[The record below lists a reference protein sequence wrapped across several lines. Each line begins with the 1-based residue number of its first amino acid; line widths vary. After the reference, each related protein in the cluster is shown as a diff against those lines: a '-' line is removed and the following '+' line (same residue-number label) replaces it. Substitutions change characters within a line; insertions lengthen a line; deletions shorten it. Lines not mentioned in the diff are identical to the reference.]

1 MKQIRLSI
9 DEMAAFRKRKG
20 FIVKSGEIYGGFAGF
35 WDYLFLGSE
44 LKRNIKDS
52 WWKFNV
58 RDREDVEGID
68 GAIITHP
75 KVWKAS
81 GHVDS
86 FIDHIVL
93 NKKTKEKF
101 KVDSY
106 EVEKYKKSK
115 DYSIE
120 GSFNPMF
127 VTSVG
132 PKGSKSSIA
141 YLRPE
146 TAQSIFVN
154 FKAVFE
160 GARMKLPCGI
170 AQMGKSFR
178 NEIAPRNFLFRS
190 REFDQM
196 EIEYFIKPGMK
207 CPYEIPKIKILVLAS
222 GDKKGKELDL
232 SEAHRKKIIKKD
244 WHAYWLGQSLLWFKG
259 LGCDLDNFRIRQH
272 DKKELSH
279 YSTDCWDL
287 EYNFPF
293 GWKELQGIA
302 DRGDFDL
309 KQHEKFS
316 NSKLGILDEDS
327 NKRFLPSVVCEPS
340 FGVERS
346 LLVFLYE
353 AYSLNKK
360 GNVIL
365 KLDPK
370 LAPVKVAI
378 FPLIKKREFEKISK
392 DIFNNL
398 KRKWNVN
405 YDESGSVGRRY
416 ARNDEIGTPFCIT
429 IDDQTLKDKTVTI
442 RERDSQEQKRVKVS
456 EIVNVLDGLIFG
468 EKTFKELS

>member
-9 DEMAAFRKRKG
+9 DEMAAFCKRKG

-101 KVDSY
+101 KVDDF
-106 EVEKYKKSK
+106 ELDKYKNSK
-115 DYSIE
+115 DYFVE
-120 GSFNPMF
+120 GSFNSMF
-127 VTSVG
+127 VTRVG

-207 CPYEIPKIKILVLAS
+207 CPYKIPKLKILVLAS
-222 GDKKGKELDL
+222 EDKKGKKLDL
-232 SEAHRKKIIKKD
+232 AEAYKKKIIKKD
-244 WHAYWLGQSLLWFKG
+244 WHAYWLGQSLLWFKEF
-259 LGCDLDNFRIRQH
+259 GCDLDNFRIRQH
-272 DKKELSH
+272 GKEELSH

-378 FPLIKKREFEKISK
+378 FPLIKKKEFEKISK